1 MQQIFNFLIRN
12 KNNILFLF
20 LLALAVFFTI
30 QTHSFHKSSFISSAN
45 VVTGGIY
52 SWANDFDKY
61 MHLDEYNER
70 LMEENKQLRNI
81 LTNLNDTISVENYTD
96 TSSFDG
102 TYYFR
107 TARVINNNYAKPNNF
122 LTLNQG
128 KEAGIAPEFGVIT
141 SKGVIGIIDRV
152 NNRFS
157 RVISILNSESRIN
170 AQLNK
175 TNHFGS
181 LIWNGKNPNIVQLID
196 VPRQAPVKEGDTIVT
211 GGKSLIFP
219 EGIPIGSIQ
228 DFKLDQS
235 ESYFHINV
243 KLFNDMTN
251 IGYVYVI
258 ENKERD
264 EILELEKE
272 EDEQ

>member
-12 KNNILFLF
+12 KNTILFLF
-20 LLALAVFFTI
+20 LLALSVFFTI
-30 QTHSFHKSSFISSAN
+30 QNHSFHKSSFISSAN
-45 VVTGGIY
+45 SLTGSVY

-70 LMEENKQLRNI
+70 LMEENRQLRNV

-107 TARVINNNYAKPNNF
+107 TARVINNNYSKPNNF

-128 KEAGIAPEFGVIT
+128 KEAGIKSEFGVIT
-141 SKGVIGIIDRV
+141 SKGVIGIVDRV

-157 RVISILNSESRIN
+157 RVISILNSESKIN

-175 TNHFGS
+175 SNHFGS
-181 LIWNGKNPNIVQLID
+181 LIWNGENPNIVQLVD
-196 VPRQAPVKEGDTIVT
+196 VPRQAPVKKGDTIVT
-211 GGKSLIFP
+211 GGRSLIFP
-219 EGIPIGSIQ
+219 EGILIGRIE
-228 DFKLDQS
+228 DFELDQS
-235 ESYFHINV
+235 QSYYTINI

-258 ENKERD
+258 ENLDKE
-264 EILELEKE
+264 EIKELEA

>member
-12 KNNILFLF
+12 KNTILFLF
-20 LLALAVFFTI
+20 LLALSVFFTI
-30 QTHSFHKSSFISSAN
+30 QNHSFHKSSFISSAN
-45 VVTGGIY
+45 SLTGSVY

-70 LMEENKQLRNI
+70 LMEENRQLRNV

-107 TARVINNNYAKPNNF
+107 TARVINNNYSKPNNF

-128 KEAGIAPEFGVIT
+128 KEAGIKSEFGVIT
-141 SKGVIGIIDRV
+141 SKGVIGIVDRV

-157 RVISILNSESRIN
+157 RVISILNSESKIN

-175 TNHFGS
+175 SNHFGS
-181 LIWNGKNPNIVQLID
+181 LIWNGENPNIVQLVD
-196 VPRQAPVKEGDTIVT
+196 VPRQAPVKKGDTIVT
-211 GGKSLIFP
+211 GGRSLIFP
-219 EGIPIGSIQ
+219 EGILIGRIE
-228 DFKLDQS
+228 DFELDQS
-235 ESYFHINV
+235 QSYYTINI

-258 ENKERD
+258 ENLDKE
-264 EILELEKE
+264 EIKDLEA

>member
-20 LLALAVFFTI
+20 LLALAIFLTI
-30 QTHSFHKSSFISSAN
+30 QTHSFHKSKFISSAN
-45 VVTGGIY
+45 GLTGGIY
-52 SWANDFDKY
+52 SWANDFDTY
-61 MHLDEYNER
+61 MHLDEYNKR
-70 LMEENKQLRNI
+70 LLEENKKLRNT
-81 LTNLNDTISVENYTD
+81 LTNLSDTISVKNHSD
-96 TSSFDG
+96 TSSFEG

-107 TARVINNNYAKPNNF
+107 TARVINNNYAKPNNY

-128 KEAGIAPEFGVIT
+128 AANGIESEFGVIT
-141 SKGVIGIIDRV
+141 SKGVIGIVDRV
-152 NNRFS
+152 NNKFS

-181 LIWNGKNPNIVQLID
+181 LIWNGKNPNLVQLID

-211 GGKSLIFP
+211 GGRSLIFP
-219 EGIPIGSIQ
+219 AGIPIGSIQ

-235 ESYFHINV
+235 ESYYQINV

-258 ENKERD
+258 ENQ
-264 EILELEKE
+264 EKE
-272 EDEQ
+272 EIRSLEAENEQ